1 MLKKKAKKT
10 IPDGEYRVI
19 KVSKDAIF
27 EFLYEKIIDN
37 QEDFLDISD
46 VTTISSCFDMNWE
59 TGEFI
64 CVAKNSPDDLKEVLN
79 FDNIDTQKLISKLED
94 TTTTLYDDN
103 RYIKISAEEMKKLM
117 EE

>member
-1 MLKKKAKKT
+1 MFKKKENKT
-10 IPDGEYRVI
+10 IPNGEYRVI
-19 KVSKDAIF
+19 KISKDAIF

-64 CVAKNSPDDLKEVLN
+64 CIAKNSQDDPKEALN
-79 FDNIDTQKLISKLED
+79 FDIDTQKLISKLED
-94 TTTTLYDDN
+94 TTTTLYADE